1 MPTPLTAES
10 FVERLMTLAQPGVLE
25 RYQKSF
31 RLDAPNRLLGV
42 PMGSVFALAREFI
55 EMPLDEVEKLLD
67 SPLHHARVGAMS
79 IMDKQA
85 RSKRIPDSRRK
96 DLFDLYVRRLDSIN
110 NWDLV
115 DLAAPY
121 VVGGYLA
128 DKPRDVLYEL
138 AASPNTWARRTAI
151 TATAYFLRQGDLDD
165 TFLLAE
171 MLLHDPHDLVQKPVG
186 SWLREAGKQD
196 QARLLAFLDRHAA
209 AMPRVTLRF
218 AIEHLDKAQRDH
230 YLELKL
236 KTSK

>member
-1 MPTPLTAES
+1 
-10 FVERLMTLAQPGVLE
+10 MTLAQPGVLA
-25 RYQKSF
+25 RYLNSL